1 MPLCYTFFVNPLKS
15 IIAHVPHAPGVYRFL
30 DGAGEVLYVG
40 KAIDLRKRVSSY
52 FRDAK
57 DASLRLKKLVEKTA
71 DIQYTVAASELE
83 ALILETNLIKS
94 FRPRYNI
101 LMKDDK
107 NYVYLKITVQEPLP
121 RIVLTRRVEHDGAI
135 YFGPKTSMSDL
146 RRILDVLKKIFP
158 YRHCPLFIQFKESS
172 IDVEDHRKRCFGAC
186 VADADPNEYRH
197 AIDQIAAFFKGKT
210 EDLEASLKSQ
220 MESAV
225 KEKRFEQAAT
235 LRDRLAAVREITETQ
250 RVSAPDHASRDVLGI
265 AIEGG
270 SAFVTLLIFREG
282 KLIDQQGFVLS
293 GVDVES
299 GSTAD
304 PGHVLS
310 AFLEQYYERATDFP
324 HEILLPH
331 VLDHAELL
339 ESWLHSTT
347 NRRIHLLTPERG
359 KNRELLELAASN
371 AASFAK
377 QSQVK
382 WLLHSGQDPS
392 QALAE
397 LQALLGL
404 PRLPRRIEGYDISHL
419 GGTDTVGSMVVFEGG
434 LPKTNDYRHFKLRTV
449 QEKIDD
455 YQAMGE
461 VMTRRLKYLQKRPAN
476 FRKPKKKELPG
487 LMKILKKEKLD
498 AEDLDVHSM
507 LVVEVKKKI
516 IAMGRLKTLATG
528 GDEKGKAVSELA
540 SLWVDPKHRGEGLGQ
555 QLVRW
560 LLAKQKKGKVY
571 AIPHSDLVDWYGA
584 LGFYVIST
592 EIPSALAQKL
602 KRCTAVFKLK
612 NPVVMVYRFMK
623 EGVDFSFS
631 KKPDLIVVDGG
642 RGQLNVALDA
652 LKLASLGVPMIGLAK
667 QEEDV
672 YQPNRA
678 EPLRLPRETPA
689 LQLLMRLRD
698 EAHRFALTYQR
709 DLRGKRMLS

>member
-1 MPLCYTFFVNPLKS
+1 MHSLKP

-40 KAIDLRKRVSSY
+40 KAIDLKKRVSSY
-52 FRDAK
+52 FSGSRDV
-57 DASLRLKKLVEKTA
+57 SLRLKKLVEKIA
-71 DIQYTVAASELE
+71 DIQYTVVASELE

-107 NYVYLKITVQEPLP
+107 SYVYLKITVQEPLP
-121 RIVLTRRVEHDGAI
+121 RIVLTRRVESDGAI
-135 YFGPKTSMSDL
+135 YFGPKTSMNDL

-158 YRHCPLFIQFKESS
+158 YRHCPLFIQFKESL
-172 IDVEDHRKRCFGAC
+172 IDVADHRKRCFGVC
-186 VADADPNEYRH
+186 VADADPVEYRQ
-197 AIDQIAAFFKGKT
+197 AIDQIAAFFRGRT
-210 EDLEASLKSQ
+210 EELEASLKVQ

-225 KEKRFEQAAT
+225 AGRHFEQAAL

-250 RVSAPDHASRDVLGI
+250 RVSAPDHANRDVLGL

-304 PGHVLS
+304 PGRVLS
-310 AFLEQYYERATDFP
+310 AFLEQYYERATDLP

-331 VLDHAELL
+331 ALDHAELL
-339 ESWLHSTT
+339 ESWLHSTI
-347 NRRIHLLTPERG
+347 NRRIRLLTPERG

-382 WLLHSGQDPS
+382 WLLHSGQDPT
-392 QALAE
+392 QALTE

-434 LPKTNDYRHFKLRTV
+434 LPKTSDYRHFKLRSV

-461 VMTRRLKYLQKRPAN
+461 VLARRLRYLQKRPAN
-476 FRKPKKKELPG
+476 FRKPKKRELPA
-487 LMKILKKEKLD
+487 LAKILKKERLD
-498 AEDLDVHSM
+498 CENLDVHSM
-507 LVVEVKKKI
+507 LVVELKKKI
-516 IAMGRLKTLATG
+516 VGMGRLKPLGDGSDKTLT
-528 GDEKGKAVSELA
+528 ELA
-540 SLWVDPKHRGEGLGQ
+540 SLWVSSKHRGEGLGQ

-560 LLAKQKKGKVY
+560 LLEKQKKGKVY
-571 AIPHSDLVDWYGA
+571 AIPNPEFVDWYGA
-584 LGFYVIST
+584 LGFHVTST
-592 EIPSALAQKL
+592 EIPLNLVQKL
-602 KRCTAVFKLK
+602 

-623 EGVDFSFS
+623 EGGDSSFS

-642 RGQLNVALDA
+642 RGQLNVALTA
-652 LKLASLGVPMIGLAK
+652 LKSVSLTIPMVGLAK
-667 QEEDV
+667 QEEDI
-672 YQPNRA
+672 YTPNSS

-709 DLRGKRMLS
+709 DLREKRMLR

>member
-1 MPLCYTFFVNPLKS
+1 MHSLKP

-30 DGAGEVLYVG
+30 DGAEEVLYVG
-40 KAIDLRKRVSSY
+40 KAIDLKKRVSSY
-52 FRDAK
+52 FRDSK
-57 DASLRLKKLVEKTA
+57 DAPLRLKKLVEKIV
-71 DIQYTVAASELE
+71 DIQYTVVASELE

-107 NYVYLKITVQEPLP
+107 SYVYLKITIQESLP
-121 RIVLTRRVEHDGAI
+121 RIVLTRRVESDGAI
-135 YFGPKTSMSDL
+135 YFGPKTSMNDL
-146 RRILDVLKKIFP
+146 RRILDVLKKFFP

-172 IDVEDHRKRCFGAC
+172 IDVDDHRKRCFGAC
-186 VADADPNEYRH
+186 VAEADPAEYRQ
-197 AIDQIAAFFKGKT
+197 AIDQIAAFFRGKT
-210 EDLEASLKSQ
+210 EELEASLKVQ

-225 KEKRFEQAAT
+225 AGKHFEQAAL
-235 LRDRLAAVREITETQ
+235 LRDRLAAVRKITETQ
-250 RVSAPDHASRDVLGI
+250 RVSALDHASRDVLGL

-293 GVDVES
+293 GVDV
-299 GSTAD
+299 D
-304 PGHVLS
+304 PSRVLS
-310 AFLEQYYERATDFP
+310 AFLEQYYERATDLP
-324 HEILLPH
+324 HEIFLPH
-331 VLDHAELL
+331 ALDHAELL
-339 ESWLHSTT
+339 ESWLYSTT

-434 LPKTNDYRHFKLRTV
+434 LPKTSDYRHFKLRTV

-461 VMTRRLKYLQKRPAN
+461 VMARRLKYVQKRPAN
-476 FRKPKKKELPG
+476 FRKPKKKELPS
-487 LMKILKKEKLD
+487 LAKILKKEKLD
-498 AEDLDVHSM
+498 AEGLEVHSM
-507 LVVEVKKKI
+507 LVAEERGKI
-516 IAMGRLKTLATG
+516 VGMGRLKILLGEHKESASS
-528 GDEKGKAVSELA
+528 AMPVSELA
-540 SLWVDPKHRGEGLGQ
+540 SLWVSPKHRGEGLGQ

-571 AIPHSDLVDWYGA
+571 AIPNPEFVDWYGA
-584 LGFYVIST
+584 LGFHVTST
-592 EIPSALAQKL
+592 EIPLILTQKL
-602 KRCTAVFKLK
+602 KKCTAVFQLK
-612 NPVVMVYRFMK
+612 NPVVMVYRFIK
-623 EGVDFSFS
+623 EGGDSSFT

-642 RGQLNVALDA
+642 RGQLNVALAA
-652 LKLASLGVPMIGLAK
+652 LKSVSLAIPMIGLAK
-667 QEEDV
+667 QEEDI
-672 YQPNRA
+672 YEPNRR

-698 EAHRFALTYQR
+698 EAHRFALTHQR
-709 DLRGKRMLS
+709 DLREKRMLR